1 MLSRRALTV
10 SRRWLSTASYETLH
24 VERHDH
30 GVVHVQL
37 NRPDKRNA
45 SRSLTVNNA
54 CSLPRARSAPAP
66 LLYLSRCLP
75 RGQFSNLTYTT
86 ARPHCVSAPLHCQIP
101 PASLLCAHWSSLH
114 TPIPAPA
121 KVNLTMWK
129 EFRAAMD
136 GMNAD
141 ESARCV
147 VVSGA
152 GSYFTAGMDLS
163 VFAAMQHGHAGISC
177 GGRKY
182 HMARDYILQFQDT
195 FTAIERCRVPV
206 IAAVEGGCIGAGVD
220 MVTACDLCFSTADAE
235 FSVKEV
241 RCYSE
246 EDARHEEDVAR
257 RGSISWSLRSGG
269 AFLSLPIRLPLDLIL
284 PLLVRFS
291 LPLLYH
297 SFAMPFFTTPF
308 AASPRPLPPFLGF
321 LFLSPSPASHHLVL
335 IRLTWVSSPTLGHCS
350 GCRGWWAN
358 ASHASG
364 ASRADMSRRRRPR
377 RQVSSTKR
385 SRRGVLSWNTLSI
398 RPPPSAGKA
407 QWWLRG

>member
-1 MLSRRALTV
+1 
-10 SRRWLSTASYETLH
+10 
-24 VERHDH
+24 
-30 GVVHVQL
+30 
-37 NRPDKRNA
+37 
-45 SRSLTVNNA
+45 
-54 CSLPRARSAPAP
+54 
-66 LLYLSRCLP
+66 
-75 RGQFSNLTYTT
+75 
-86 ARPHCVSAPLHCQIP
+86 
-101 PASLLCAHWSSLH
+101 
-114 TPIPAPA
+114 
-121 KVNLTMWK
+121 
-129 EFRAAMD
+129 MD

-308 AASPRPLPPFLGF
+308 AASPRPLHPFLGF
-321 LFLSPSPASHHLVL
+321 LFLPLHPPHIISFL
-335 IRLTWVSSPTLGHCS
+335 S
-350 GCRGWWAN
+350 G
-358 ASHASG
+358 
-364 ASRADMSRRRRPR
+364 
-377 RQVSSTKR
+377 
-385 SRRGVLSWNTLSI
+385 
-398 RPPPSAGKA
+398 
-407 QWWLRG
+407 